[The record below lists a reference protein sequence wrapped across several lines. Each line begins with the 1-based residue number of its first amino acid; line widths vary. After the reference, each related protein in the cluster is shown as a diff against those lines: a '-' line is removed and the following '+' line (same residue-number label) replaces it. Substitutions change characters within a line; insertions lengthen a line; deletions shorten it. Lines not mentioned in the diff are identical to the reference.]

1 MRSTALRSAL
11 ALGLGAVVFSG
22 CAEVMSAL
30 NIFLVRF
37 FYGGGGVG
45 SLIIPSDMRSAA
57 NAYTA
62 CTGGSLS
69 RASALTNLSL
79 STEVK
84 AALLKGNTDALVAS
98 FTDKSKYGMNLAF
111 GLGADNTGNSD
122 EASFPLSTGLSLFVQ
137 ERASANEV
145 TTQLAPFSVAGGAR
159 DTIPVE
165 IPVTLAAVPNTSF
178 KAMLKGDSIPYWL
191 TGKVGFAL
199 KSPTGDVLSNQ
210 ETEMDIATQKI
221 ATRPSDNSVQ
231 SFMNVVANAVK

>member
-11 ALGLGAVVFSG
+11 ALGLAAIVFSG

-37 FYGGGGVG
+37 FYAGGGVG
-45 SLIIPSDMRSAA
+45 SWILPTEIRDAATVYSSPLSASGLEAA
-57 NAYTA
+57 NRLVSK
-62 CTGGSLS
+62 GI
-69 RASALTNLSL
+69 
-79 STEVK
+79 STTPS
-84 AALLKGNTDALVAS
+84 GLVAA

-111 GLGADNTGNSD
+111 GLGADNSGNSD

-191 TGKVGFAL
+191 TGKMGFAL
-199 KSPTGDVLSNQ
+199 KSPTGDVLSSQ

-221 ATRPSDNSVQ
+221 ATRPSDNSMQ
-231 SFMNVVANAVK
+231 TFMNAVANAVK